1 MFVIWDV
8 DIVNNCWIYGEKL
21 SFLFFVFFGKYYL
34 KLIKWKYNV
43 GLDRIYI
50 VLIILRWKFFGVI
63 LDIE

>member
-1 MFVIWDV
+1 MDV

-21 SFLFFVFFGKYYL
+21 SFLFYVFFGKYYL
-34 KLIKWKYNV
+34 KLIKGKYNV

-50 VLIILRWKFFGVI
+50 VLIILVWKFFGVI